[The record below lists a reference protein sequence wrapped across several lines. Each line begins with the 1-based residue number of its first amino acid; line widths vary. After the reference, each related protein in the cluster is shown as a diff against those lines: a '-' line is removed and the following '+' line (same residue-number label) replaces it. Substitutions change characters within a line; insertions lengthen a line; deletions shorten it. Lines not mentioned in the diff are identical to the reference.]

1 MSQIEL
7 SETTLKRLFKEALTE
22 AFREQRALLHE
33 TLAEVLEDLALA
45 EAVRAGQQTEIVSR
59 ETVFESL
66 ESYGDL

>member
-33 TLAEVLEDLALA
+33 ALAEVLEDLAFA

-66 ESYGDL
+66 ES